1 MGTKWAC
8 KKKKS
13 HKWARSRKKKCEWE
27 HQTEEAI
34 KHYEASK
41 TNVFEVPRML
51 FDSPDV
57 LQKYVLEKD
66 ELALRQWWAQYQER
80 QRLFL
85 QALSFLT

>member
-1 MGTKWAC
+1 MEVAEKHDRLHLRATHYQFA
-8 KKKKS
+8 
-13 HKWARSRKKKCEWE
+13 KKCEWE